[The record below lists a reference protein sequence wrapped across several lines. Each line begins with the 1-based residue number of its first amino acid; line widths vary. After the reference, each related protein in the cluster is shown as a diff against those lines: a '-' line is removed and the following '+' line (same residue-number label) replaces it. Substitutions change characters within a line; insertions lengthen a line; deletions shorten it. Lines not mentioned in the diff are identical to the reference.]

1 MYHIKEDPR
10 SQKTAKTLGMA
21 MFQILRTKDLGE
33 ISVSDLYRETG
44 VARSTFYRLFDTPE
58 DVLYYLCAQFV
69 EKASKEFEGRVFSD
83 IRELSIASIDLSIR
97 HHELLEILIRNH
109 RQDLLSELFAANFR
123 NISTRVPVLEGLD
136 EATYAYAQ
144 SLLYTTMASLQTT
157 WFLRGRK
164 ESPEQLYSYLQEYV
178 QILGR
183 TLIPDF
189 SAGRE
194 PAQQ

>member
-1 MYHIKEDPR
+1 MFHIKDDPR
-10 SQKTAKTLGMA
+10 SQKTAQTLGQA
-21 MFQILRTKDLGE
+21 MFQILRTKALSE

-69 EKASKEFEGRVFSD
+69 ETASQEFEGRIFSD
-83 IRELSIASIDLSIR
+83 IRELSIASINLSIE
-97 HHELLEILIRNH
+97 HYELLEILIRNH

-123 NISTRVPVLEGLD
+123 NINTRIPVLDGLD
-136 EATYAYAQ
+136 PVTCEYAQ
-144 SLLYTTMASLQTT
+144 ALLYSAMTSLQTT

-164 ESPEQLYSYLQEYV
+164 ESPEQLYACLQEYG

-183 TLIPDF
+183 TLFPDF
-189 SAGRE
+189 P
-194 PAQQ
+194 PARTPV